1 MKKKIIALVLS
12 ALMLMS
18 VLPLAAAADTGDV
31 DSNGKVD
38 SADARTALRAAV
50 GLHKLTAEEMLLAD
64 VDSDG
69 DVDATDARLIL
80 RAAVGLET
88 LHTHSYTSAV
98 TTAAT
103 CEKKGVTTFT
113 CSCGDSYTEDIAAT
127 GHTAVT
133 DEAVPATCTEKGLSE
148 GAHCSVCKKVIKAQE
163 EVAALG
169 HTEVKDKAE
178 APTCAEKGLTEGS
191 HCSVCNKL
199 IKAQEEIPA
208 FGHTVVKEEAVP
220 ATCTE
225 KGLTA
230 GEYCSVC
237 NALLKA
243 PEEIPAL
250 GHTIVTDEAVSAT
263 CTEKGLSAG
272 AHCSACNMVTK
283 AQKEVPALGHYPVE
297 IEALEPSCT
306 KDGRNEG
313 IICKDCNA
321 SLEGAEIIPAFGH
334 TEVIDPAVPPTE
346 NSPGLTEGSHCSVCN
361 AVIRAQQVIYDHE
374 HDFRAI
380 SLTGTTR
387 CAEDGCNAVLPAF
400 NDIVNTL
407 KTSEN
412 GINYYTGIF
421 EDIEHYDKPQVS
433 GLFAGALDSS
443 QMAAS
448 TSVSYLPLDKNR
460 LITKDNFHSRNT
472 DYVSTLTDSDV
483 KSITIE
489 KVSGVGFVSS
499 LPDKFTSGKTE
510 YDLTD
515 IKGREYPALYKV
527 TIVLPDQS
535 IDITKPVTGVSVY
548 DKIYAK
554 DYNKTLEA
562 TRAGIAQEFDV
573 LAKEMEGMAG
583 MMTNSGTVRSSL
595 VVEYYI
601 NANSLAPVAA
611 RYNHVFDIS
620 FDIGVGIFLSM
631 LQKTSLTS
639 NSYYFFTKSF

>member
-1 MKKKIIALVLS
+1 MIITIGSPGCVS
-12 ALMLMS
+12 SSGS
-18 VLPLAAAADTGDV
+18 VVSTGSPGCV
-31 DSNGKVD
+31 STGSV
-38 SADARTALRAAV
+38 APIV
-50 GLHKLTAEEMLLAD
+50 GSVA
-64 VDSDG
+64 
-69 DVDATDARLIL
+69 
-80 RAAVGLET
+80 
-88 LHTHSYTSAV
+88 
-98 TTAAT
+98 
-103 CEKKGVTTFT
+103 GV
-113 CSCGDSYTEDIAAT
+113 
-127 GHTAVT
+127 
-133 DEAVPATCTEKGLSE
+133 
-148 GAHCSVCKKVIKAQE
+148 
-163 EVAALG
+163 
-169 HTEVKDKAE
+169 
-178 APTCAEKGLTEGS
+178 
-191 HCSVCNKL
+191 
-199 IKAQEEIPA
+199 
-208 FGHTVVKEEAVP
+208 
-220 ATCTE
+220 
-225 KGLTA
+225 
-230 GEYCSVC
+230 
-237 NALLKA
+237 
-243 PEEIPAL
+243 
-250 GHTIVTDEAVSAT
+250 VS
-263 CTEKGLSAG
+263 SAG
-272 AHCSACNMVTK
+272 VSGTSFS
-283 AQKEVPALGHYPVE
+283 QL
-297 IEALEPSCT
+297 ST
-306 KDGRNEG
+306 
-313 IICKDCNA
+313 
-321 SLEGAEIIPAFGH
+321 SF
-334 TEVIDPAVPPTE
+334 
-346 NSPGLTEGSHCSVCN
+346 GSHCSVCN

-421 EDIEHYDKPQVS
+421 EDIEHYDEPKVT
-433 GLFAGALDSS
+433 GVLAGMMDSS

-460 LITKDNFHSRNT
+460 LITKDNFPSRNT

-515 IKGREYPALYKV
+515 IKSREYPALYKV

-562 TRAGIAQEFDV
+562 TRAGIAQEFDA
-573 LAKEMEGMAG
+573 LAKEMEGMST
-583 MMTNSGTVRSSL
+583 MMTSSGTVKSSL

-620 FDIGVGIFLSM
+620 FDIGLGIFLSM